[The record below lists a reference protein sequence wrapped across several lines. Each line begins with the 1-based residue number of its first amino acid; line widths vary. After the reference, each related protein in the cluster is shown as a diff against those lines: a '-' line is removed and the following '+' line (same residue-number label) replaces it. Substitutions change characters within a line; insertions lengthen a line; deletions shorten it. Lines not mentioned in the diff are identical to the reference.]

1 MIRMK
6 KLAVALIAVILIAAA
21 GIFYYAENADAVDIT
36 IKTDGVNITVEART
50 MMFTSAPTAMEQE
63 IGNYMADV
71 INDPDSTVDSI
82 KADVKEIAKEYG
94 YRKIDVRIESQF
106 GVDQLPM
113 PAVVS
118 GDSMYPT
125 LRDGQELIVLKTDD
139 YRVGDIVIA
148 KHPEYG
154 LIVKRVGKIEGS
166 RVYLMSDNKKVER
179 IYTPTS
185 VIVRTPLNT
194 WVPRSA
200 IVGVVKKY

>member
-1 MIRMK
+1 MK

-148 KHPEYG
+148 KHPEYS

>member
-1 MIRMK
+1 MK
-6 KLAVALIAVILIAAA
+6 KVLIAIAVLAIIA
-21 GIFYYAENADAVDIT
+21 VSGAFYYLDHVDSVDIT
-36 IKTDGVNITVEART
+36 IKTDGVNITVEADTIFFQRVP
-50 MMFTSAPTAMEQE
+50 AGMEQE
-63 IGNYMADV
+63 IGDYMADV
-71 INDPDSTVDSI
+71 INDPDSTVESI
-82 KADVKEIAKEYG
+82 KRDVTDIAERYG
-94 YRKIDVRIESQF
+94 YREVNVRIESQF

-125 LRDGQELIVLKTDD
+125 LKDGQDLIVLKTDR

-154 LIVKRVGKIEGS
+154 LIVKRVGKIEPE

-200 IVGVVKKY
+200 IVGVVKEY

>member
-1 MIRMK
+1 MK
-6 KLAVALIAVILIAAA
+6 KVLIAIAVLAVIAVSGA
-21 GIFYYAENADAVDIT
+21 FYYLDHVDSVDIT
-36 IKTDGVNITVEART
+36 IKTDGVNITVEADT
-50 MMFTSAPTAMEQE
+50 IFFQKVPPEMEQE
-63 IGNYMADV
+63 IGDYMADV
-71 INDPDSTVDSI
+71 INDPDSTVESI
-82 KADVKEIAKEYG
+82 KKDVKGIAERYG
-94 YRKIDVRIESQF
+94 YRKVEVRIESQF

-125 LRDGQELIVLKTDD
+125 LKDGQDLIVLKTDK

-154 LIVKRVGKIEGS
+154 LIVKRVGKIEPD

-185 VIVRTPLNT
+185 VIVKTPLNT

-200 IVGVVKKY
+200 IVGVVKEY

>member
-1 MIRMK
+1 MK
-6 KLAVALIAVILIAAA
+6 KVLIAIAVLAIIA
-21 GIFYYAENADAVDIT
+21 VSGAFYYLDHVDSVDIT
-36 IKTDGVNITVEART
+36 IKTDGVNITVEADTIFFQRVP
-50 MMFTSAPTAMEQE
+50 AGMEQE
-63 IGNYMADV
+63 IGDYMADV
-71 INDPDSTVDSI
+71 INDPDSTVESI
-82 KADVKEIAKEYG
+82 KKDVTDIAERYG
-94 YRKIDVRIESQF
+94 YREVNVRIESQF

-125 LRDGQELIVLKTDD
+125 LKDGQDLIVLKTDR

-154 LIVKRVGKIEGS
+154 LIVKRVGKIEPE

-200 IVGVVKKY
+200 IVGVVKEY

>member
-1 MIRMK
+1 MK
-6 KLAVALIAVILIAAA
+6 KVLIAIAVLAIIA
-21 GIFYYAENADAVDIT
+21 VSGAFYYLDHVDSVDIT
-36 IKTDGVNITVEART
+36 IKTDGVNITVEADT
-50 MMFTSAPTAMEQE
+50 IFFQKVPPEMEQE
-63 IGNYMADV
+63 IGEYMADV
-71 INDPDSTVDSI
+71 INDPESTVESI
-82 KADVKEIAKEYG
+82 KKDVTDIAERYG
-94 YRKIDVRIESQF
+94 YREVNVRIESQF

-125 LRDGQELIVLKTDD
+125 LKDGQDLIVLKTDK

-148 KHPEYG
+148 RHPEYG
-154 LIVKRVGKIEGS
+154 LIVKRIGKIES
-166 RVYLMSDNKKVER
+166 DRVYLMSDNKKVER

-200 IVGVVKKY
+200 IVGVVKEY

>member
-1 MIRMK
+1 MTMK
-6 KLAVALIAVILIAAA
+6 KVLIAIAVLAIIA
-21 GIFYYAENADAVDIT
+21 VSGAFYYLDHVDSVDIT
-36 IKTDGVNITVEART
+36 IKTDGVNITVEADT
-50 MMFTSAPTAMEQE
+50 IFFQKVPAGMEQE
-63 IGNYMADV
+63 IGDYMADV
-71 INDPDSTVDSI
+71 INDPDSTVESI
-82 KADVKEIAKEYG
+82 KKDVTDIAERYG
-94 YRKIDVRIESQF
+94 YREVNVRIESQF

-125 LRDGQELIVLKTDD
+125 LKDGQDLIVLKTDR
-139 YRVGDIVIA
+139 YTVGDIVIA
-148 KHPEYG
+148 RHPEYG
-154 LIVKRVGKIEGS
+154 LIVKRVGKIEPE

-200 IVGVVKKY
+200 IVGVVKEY

>member
-1 MIRMK
+1 MK
-6 KLAVALIAVILIAAA
+6 KVLIAIAVLAIIA
-21 GIFYYAENADAVDIT
+21 VSGAFYYFEHVDSVDIT
-36 IKTDGVNITVEART
+36 IKTDGVNITVEADT
-50 MMFTSAPTAMEQE
+50 VFFQKVPPEMEQE
-63 IGNYMADV
+63 IGEYMADV
-71 INDPDSTVDSI
+71 INEPDSTVESI
-82 KADVKEIAKEYG
+82 KRDVKGIAERYG
-94 YRKIDVRIESQF
+94 YRKVNVRIESQF

-125 LRDGQELIVLKTDD
+125 LKDGQDLIVLKTDR

-148 KHPEYG
+148 RHPEYG
-154 LIVKRVGKIEGS
+154 LIVKRVGKIEPD

>member
-1 MIRMK
+1 MK

>member
-1 MIRMK
+1 MK
-6 KLAVALIAVILIAAA
+6 KVLIAIAVLAIIA
-21 GIFYYAENADAVDIT
+21 VSGAFYYLDHVDSVDIT
-36 IKTDGVNITVEART
+36 IKTDGVNITVEADT
-50 MMFTSAPTAMEQE
+50 IFFQKVPAGMEQE
-63 IGNYMADV
+63 IGDYMADV
-71 INDPDSTVDSI
+71 INDPDSTVESI
-82 KADVKEIAKEYG
+82 KKDVTDIAERYG
-94 YRKIDVRIESQF
+94 YREVNVRIESQF

-125 LRDGQELIVLKTDD
+125 LKDGQDLIVLKTDK

-148 KHPEYG
+148 RHPEYG
-154 LIVKRVGKIEGS
+154 LIVKRVGKIEPE

-200 IVGVVKKY
+200 IVGVVKEY

>member
-1 MIRMK
+1 MK
-6 KLAVALIAVILIAAA
+6 KVLIAIAVLAIIA
-21 GIFYYAENADAVDIT
+21 VSGAFYYLDHVDSVDIT
-36 IKTDGVNITVEART
+36 IKTDGVNITVEADTIFFQRVP
-50 MMFTSAPTAMEQE
+50 AGMEQE
-63 IGNYMADV
+63 IGDYMADV
-71 INDPDSTVDSI
+71 INDPDSTVESI
-82 KADVKEIAKEYG
+82 KKDVTDIAERYG
-94 YRKIDVRIESQF
+94 YREVNVRIESQF

-125 LRDGQELIVLKTDD
+125 LKDGQDLIVLKTDR
-139 YRVGDIVIA
+139 YTVGDIVIA

-154 LIVKRVGKIEGS
+154 LIVKRVGKIEPE

-200 IVGVVKKY
+200 IVGVVKEY

>member
-1 MIRMK
+1 MK
-6 KLAVALIAVILIAAA
+6 KVLIAIAVLAIIA
-21 GIFYYAENADAVDIT
+21 VSGAFYYFEHVDSVDIT
-36 IKTDGVNITVEART
+36 IKTDGVNITVEADT
-50 MMFTSAPTAMEQE
+50 VFFQKVPPEMEQE
-63 IGNYMADV
+63 IGEYMADV
-71 INDPDSTVDSI
+71 INEPDSTVESI
-82 KADVKEIAKEYG
+82 KRDVKGIAERYG
-94 YRKIDVRIESQF
+94 YRKVNVRIESQF

-125 LRDGQELIVLKTDD
+125 LKDGQDLIVLKTDR

-148 KHPEYG
+148 RHPEYG
-154 LIVKRVGKIEGS
+154 LIVKRVGKIEPD

-200 IVGVVKKY
+200 IVGVVKEY

>member
-1 MIRMK
+1 MK
-6 KLAVALIAVILIAAA
+6 KVLIAIAVLAIIA
-21 GIFYYAENADAVDIT
+21 VSGAFYYLDHVDSVDIT
-36 IKTDGVNITVEART
+36 IKTDGVNITVEADTIFFQRVP
-50 MMFTSAPTAMEQE
+50 AGMEQE
-63 IGNYMADV
+63 IGDYMADV
-71 INDPDSTVDSI
+71 INDPDSTVESI
-82 KADVKEIAKEYG
+82 KKDVTDIAERYG
-94 YRKIDVRIESQF
+94 YREVNVRIESQF

-125 LRDGQELIVLKTDD
+125 LKDGQDLIVLKTDR
-139 YRVGDIVIA
+139 YSVGDIVIA
-148 KHPEYG
+148 RHPEYG
-154 LIVKRVGKIEGS
+154 LIVKRVGKIEPE

-200 IVGVVKKY
+200 IVGVVKEY

>member
-1 MIRMK
+1 MK
-6 KLAVALIAVILIAAA
+6 KVLIAIAVLAVIAVSGA
-21 GIFYYAENADAVDIT
+21 FYYLDHVDSVDIT
-36 IKTDGVNITVEART
+36 IKTDGVNITVEADT
-50 MMFTSAPTAMEQE
+50 IFFQKVPPEMEQE
-63 IGNYMADV
+63 IGDYMADV
-71 INDPDSTVDSI
+71 INDPDSTVESI
-82 KADVKEIAKEYG
+82 KKDVKGIAERYG
-94 YRKIDVRIESQF
+94 YRKVEVRIESQF

-125 LRDGQELIVLKTDD
+125 LKDGQDLIVLKTDR

-154 LIVKRVGKIEGS
+154 LIVKRVGKIEPD

-185 VIVRTPLNT
+185 VIVKTPLNT

-200 IVGVVKKY
+200 IVGVVKEY

>member
-1 MIRMK
+1 MK
-6 KLAVALIAVILIAAA
+6 RIIIGFIALLVIAVAGTA
-21 GIFYYAENADAVDIT
+21 YYTENAHAVDVT
-36 IKTDGVNITVEART
+36 IKTDGVNITVET
-50 MMFTSAPTAMEQE
+50 QTLLFQQAPPEMEEE

-82 KADVKEIAKEYG
+82 KADVKAISAKYG
-94 YRKIDVRIESQF
+94 YTDVEVTIVSQF

-125 LRDGQELIVLKTDD
+125 LKDGQDLIVLKTDD

-148 KHPEYG
+148 KHPDYG
-154 LIVKRVGKIEGS
+154 LIVKRVGKIEPS
-166 RVYLMSDNKKVER
+166 RVYLMSDNKRVER

-194 WVPRSA
+194 WVPRSD
-200 IVGVVKKY
+200 IVGVVKEY

>member
-1 MIRMK
+1 MK
-6 KLAVALIAVILIAAA
+6 KVLIAIAVLAIIA
-21 GIFYYAENADAVDIT
+21 VSGAFYYLDHVDSVDIT
-36 IKTDGVNITVEART
+36 IKTDGVNITVEADT
-50 MMFTSAPTAMEQE
+50 IFFQKVPAGMEQE
-63 IGNYMADV
+63 IGDYMADV
-71 INDPDSTVDSI
+71 INDPDSTVESI
-82 KADVKEIAKEYG
+82 KKDVTDIAERYG
-94 YRKIDVRIESQF
+94 YREVNVRIESQF

-125 LRDGQELIVLKTDD
+125 LKDGQDLIVLKTDR
-139 YRVGDIVIA
+139 YTVGDIVIA
-148 KHPEYG
+148 RHPEYG
-154 LIVKRVGKIEGS
+154 LIVKRVGKIEPE

-200 IVGVVKKY
+200 IVGVVKEY

>member
-1 MIRMK
+1 MK
-6 KLAVALIAVILIAAA
+6 KVLIAIAVLAIIA
-21 GIFYYAENADAVDIT
+21 VSGAFYYLDHVDSVDIT
-36 IKTDGVNITVEART
+36 IKTDGVNITVEADT
-50 MMFTSAPTAMEQE
+50 IFFQKVPPEMEQE
-63 IGNYMADV
+63 IGEYMADV
-71 INDPDSTVDSI
+71 INDPESTVESI
-82 KADVKEIAKEYG
+82 KKDVTDIAERYG
-94 YRKIDVRIESQF
+94 YREVSVRIESQF

-125 LRDGQELIVLKTDD
+125 LKDGQDLIVLKTDK

-148 KHPEYG
+148 RHPEYG
-154 LIVKRVGKIEGS
+154 LIVKRVGKIEPD

>member
-1 MIRMK
+1 MK
-6 KLAVALIAVILIAAA
+6 KVLIAIAVLAIIA
-21 GIFYYAENADAVDIT
+21 VSGAFYYLDHVDSVDIT
-36 IKTDGVNITVEART
+36 IKTDGVNITVEADT
-50 MMFTSAPTAMEQE
+50 IFFQKVPAGMEQE
-63 IGNYMADV
+63 IGDYMADV
-71 INDPDSTVDSI
+71 INDPDSTVESI
-82 KADVKEIAKEYG
+82 KKDVTDIAERYG
-94 YRKIDVRIESQF
+94 YREVNVRIESQF

-125 LRDGQELIVLKTDD
+125 LKDGQDLIVLKTDR
-139 YRVGDIVIA
+139 YSVGDIVIA
-148 KHPEYG
+148 RHPEYG
-154 LIVKRVGKIEGS
+154 LIVKRVGKIEPE

-200 IVGVVKKY
+200 IVGVVKEY

>member
-1 MIRMK
+1 MK

-21 GIFYYAENADAVDIT
+21 SIFYYAENADAVDIT

-148 KHPEYG
+148 KHPEYS

>member
-1 MIRMK
+1 MK
-6 KLAVALIAVILIAAA
+6 KVLIAIAVLAIIA
-21 GIFYYAENADAVDIT
+21 VSGAFYYLDHVDSVDIT
-36 IKTDGVNITVEART
+36 IKTDGVNITVEADT
-50 MMFTSAPTAMEQE
+50 IFFQKVPAGMEQK
-63 IGNYMADV
+63 IGDYMADV
-71 INDPDSTVDSI
+71 INDPDSTVESI
-82 KADVKEIAKEYG
+82 KKDVTDIAERYG
-94 YRKIDVRIESQF
+94 YREVNVRIESQF

-125 LRDGQELIVLKTDD
+125 LKDGQDLIVLKTDR
-139 YRVGDIVIA
+139 YSVGDIVIA
-148 KHPEYG
+148 RHPEYG
-154 LIVKRVGKIEGS
+154 LIVKRVGKIEPE

-200 IVGVVKKY
+200 IVGVVKEY

>member
-1 MIRMK
+1 MK
-6 KLAVALIAVILIAAA
+6 KVLIVLAVLVIAFA
-21 GIFYYAENADAVDIT
+21 GVFYYTENADSVDIT
-36 IKTDGVNITVEART
+36 IKTDGVNITVEADT
-50 MMFTSAPTAMEQE
+50 IFFQKAPPEMEQR
-63 IGNYMADV
+63 IGEYMADV
-71 INDPDSTVDSI
+71 INDPDSTVETI
-82 KADVKEIAKEYG
+82 KGNVTEIAKSYG
-94 YRKIDVRIESQF
+94 YSKVDVTIESQF

-154 LIVKRVGKIEGS
+154 LIVKRVGKIEPT
-166 RVYLMSDNKKVER
+166 RVYLMSDNRRVER

>member
-1 MIRMK
+1 MRKVPII
-6 KLAVALIAVILIAAA
+6 LAVLFIAFA
-21 GIFYYAENADAVDIT
+21 GAFYYNEKAHSVDIK
-36 IKTDGVNITVEART
+36 IKTDGVNITVEADT
-50 MMFTSAPTAMEQE
+50 IFFQKTPPEMEQK
-63 IGNYMADV
+63 IGEYIADV
-71 INDPDSTVDSI
+71 INDPDSTVETI
-82 KADVKEIAKEYG
+82 KANVTEIARSYG
-94 YRKIDVRIESQF
+94 YSKVDVTIESQF

-139 YRVGDIVIA
+139 YKVGDIVIA

-154 LIVKRVGKIEGS
+154 LIVKRVGKIEPT

-200 IVGVVKKY
+200 IVGVVKEY

>member
-1 MIRMK
+1 MK
-6 KLAVALIAVILIAAA
+6 KVLIILAVLVIAFA
-21 GIFYYAENADAVDIT
+21 GAFYYTENAHSVDIT
-36 IKTDGVNITVEART
+36 IKTDGVNITVEADT
-50 MMFTSAPTAMEQE
+50 IFFQKTPPEMEQK
-63 IGNYMADV
+63 IGEYMADV
-71 INDPDSTVDSI
+71 INDPDSTVETI
-82 KADVKEIAKEYG
+82 KANVTDIARSYG
-94 YRKIDVRIESQF
+94 YSKVDVTIESQF

-139 YRVGDIVIA
+139 YKVGDIVIA

-154 LIVKRVGKIEGS
+154 LIVKRVGKIEPT

>member
-1 MIRMK
+1 MK
-6 KLAVALIAVILIAAA
+6 KVLIAIAVLAIIA
-21 GIFYYAENADAVDIT
+21 VSGAFYYLDHVDSVDIT
-36 IKTDGVNITVEART
+36 IKTDGVNITVEADT
-50 MMFTSAPTAMEQE
+50 IFFQKVPAGMEQE
-63 IGNYMADV
+63 IGDYMADV
-71 INDPDSTVDSI
+71 INDPDSTVESI
-82 KADVKEIAKEYG
+82 KKDVTDIAERYG
-94 YRKIDVRIESQF
+94 YREVNVRIESQF

-125 LRDGQELIVLKTDD
+125 LKDGQDLIVLKTDR

-154 LIVKRVGKIEGS
+154 LIVKRVGKIEPE

-200 IVGVVKKY
+200 IVGVVKEY

>member
-1 MIRMK
+1 M
-6 KLAVALIAVILIAAA
+6 
-21 GIFYYAENADAVDIT
+21 
-36 IKTDGVNITVEART
+36 
-50 MMFTSAPTAMEQE
+50 
-63 IGNYMADV
+63 
-71 INDPDSTVDSI
+71 
-82 KADVKEIAKEYG
+82 KEIAKEYG